1 MSETLAQSPVQPGP
15 SPAEAQRRRRSRLAW
30 KAQQQKQMREL
41 ITPEGAVLRLKI
53 GTFGERAGAFLI
65 DFIIQWTIGIIVIL
79 AIAWGTRQ
87 LGMSGWA
94 IGGALIGVFV
104 FFLRNFYFIW
114 FEMGRRAAT
123 PGKRIVGLR
132 VSARDGGQLKAEA
145 VLARNFM
152 REIEVGL
159 PLSFLFM
166 AGDQVSAWI
175 GLFGFLWSGVFMF
188 FPLFNKDKLRVGD
201 LVAGTWVIHAPKTKL
216 LKDIASVPSTS
227 SGDTGPFAF
236 TPAQVDT
243 YGIHELHV
251 LEDVLRQSTSTVKA
265 EVAARIRQKIGW
277 QAQTGETDLDFLEA
291 YYGALRR
298 RLEQRMLF
306 GERKEDKFDR

>member
-1 MSETLAQSPVQPGP
+1 MSRAPTDTAP
-15 SPAEAQRRRRSRLAW
+15 PACEEARRARQRRKAWQARIDRLT
-30 KAQQQKQMREL
+30 REL
-41 ITPEGAVLRLKI
+41 VTPEGAALHLRI

-65 DFIIQWTIGIIVIL
+65 DFIIQWTIGIIIIL
-79 AIAWGTRQ
+79 AIAWGTAR
-87 LGMSGWA
+87 LGLSGWA

-104 FFLRNFYFIW
+104 FFLRNFYFVW

-132 VSARDGGQLKAEA
+132 VTARDGGELKAEA

-166 AGDQVSAWI
+166 AGDELNAWI

-188 FPLFNKDKLRVGD
+188 FPLLNRDRLRVGD

-216 LKDIASVPSTS
+216 LKDITS
-227 SGDTGPFAF
+227 ARPPGGAAEGSFAF
-236 TPAQVDT
+236 SPAQVEA

-251 LEDVLRQSTSTVKA
+251 LEDVLRRSTPTVKG

-277 QAQTGETDLDFLEA
+277 QAQPGEKDLDFLEA
-291 YYGALRR
+291 YYGALRA